1 MEPSRNIDIKRNFTI
16 LDESIWG
23 YVLDREIKLVDVV
36 VFAAIKS
43 QNDGNYGRSMA
54 DIGRLYN
61 IPRATTE
68 RCIGRLNDV
77 KLVTVTYKNGK
88 ATVKNKN
95 LDTSVFEKVPKSLLM
110 SDTLTLPQKSF
121 MLAAWNE
128 VFDGHLEHSKAS
140 LQRDVFSQYHKGL
153 SWVAARVDELVGIGL
168 IEIDKRSMRINFEM
182 IVDMSDTVISSVLM
196 ESSHLENVVVAY
208 EEKTGVTRD
217 NIFDWEEVKGD
228 VPKKEFNSP
237 KWIKPI
243 TNAINVGC
251 VTLGKKEYSFTGGEV
266 TIIKKHV
273 NDIIDNTDGD
283 SKERIVEKIVN
294 SIIWKA
300 NNASRN
306 ESEKKFWTLGFFT
319 RKTKNNFASNLYHYN
334 LHVEAN
340 PYGKKPSEVKVT
352 KKVAKKVTKD
362 TGGFEEFDYGI
373 DF

>member
-68 RCIGRLNDV
+68 RCISRLNDV

-88 ATVKNKN
+88 ATVKNKD

-153 SWVAARVDELVGIGL
+153 AWVAARVDELVDIGL

-217 NIFDWEEVKGD
+217 KIFEWKETEEV
-228 VPKKEFNSP
+228 VKKEFNSP
-237 KWIKPI
+237 KWLESI
-243 TNAINVGC
+243 TNAISVGC
-251 VTLGKKEYSFTGGEV
+251 VALGKKPFDFTAGEFA
-266 TIIKKHV
+266 TIGKHV
-273 NDIIDNTDGD
+273 KDIIENVDGD
-283 SKERIVEKIVN
+283 SEERIIEKIAN
-294 SIIWKA
+294 SIIWKT

-306 ESEKKFWTLGFFT
+306 ENEKKYYTKGFFT
-319 RKTKNNFASNLYHYN
+319 RKTKNNLASNLYHFERD
-334 LHVEAN
+334 LEAN
-340 PYGKKPSEVKVT
+340 PYGNSKPSVTKVT
-352 KKVAKKVTKD
+352 KKVTKE
-362 TGGFEEFDYGI
+362 TGGFELFDYGI
-373 DF
+373 DL